1 MQLLM
6 KHALSLL
13 SLFFLLALALLAQSD
28 SAVSAAPVQ
37 RPSYGQKVFI
47 PGIPNAGRI
56 TESLYRGAQP
66 RKEGFTEL
74 RKLGITTIIDLRSE
88 DLNTI
93 QWERRLTESL
103 GMRFVQIPVGRWSAP
118 SDEQVAEFLS
128 IVGDHPQ
135 QEIFVHCHLG
145 EDRTGVFIAVYRM
158 GFDQWTAEQATK
170 EMYYFGFNG
179 FWHPAMKSFVR
190 DFPPRLDSNPA
201 FRSSRKAES

>member
-1 MQLLM
+1 M

-13 SLFFLLALALLAQSD
+13 SLSFLLAPPLLAQTD
-28 SAVSAAPVQ
+28 SAVCATPF
-37 RPSYGQKVFI
+37 RTPSYGQKLRI

-56 TESLYRGAQP
+56 TQSLYRGAQP

-93 QWERRLTESL
+93 QWERRLAESL
-103 GMRFVQIPVGRWSAP
+103 GMRFVHIPVGRWSAP
-118 SDEQVAEFLS
+118 TDKQVAEFLS
-128 IVGDHPQ
+128 VIRDHPQ

-145 EDRTGVFIAVYRM
+145 EDRTGVFIAIYRVA
-158 GFDQWTAEQATK
+158 FDKWTAEQATK

-190 DFPPRLDSNPA
+190 DLPPRLDSNPA
-201 FRSSRKAES
+201 FRWPRKAES